1 MDQIEFDVTCPYC
14 GMVFRASSV
23 PSTQVECECPHCHQ
37 LIVFD
42 APETGDDVLNTEDFE
57 PESSYVVPQVPVQ
70 QSYVPSSNSMQQDYY
85 APPQYLEEPRRRS
98 YFPFIIGIIALGML
112 LGSVAYWYFGI
123 YQPRKLELAD
133 FNAAKRKGDVYAA
146 RNFLNKHEKDA
157 LNAHRIAMET
167 VVRAF
172 VADSVAWETAK
183 MNISSGNLKKGI
195 SALEKYLSVHPKG
208 MLRNEAS
215 SQLTKMREEARI
227 EEAARNKTVTINM
240 LTNGSSMSYYNCN
253 YGAHIENTSYG
264 TRYYLESKYIYVPTG
279 KTWRVTDWDWSY
291 DISRMYYPQI
301 ELDNGYIINVNRAVS
316 EGYCIPGGHSFKI
329 KTPTMYSSDGSYYNY
344 SLSVSFHEDDY

>member
-1 MDQIEFDVTCPYC
+1 MEQIEFDVTCPYC

-23 PSTQVECECPHCHQ
+23 PSSQVECECPHCHQ

-42 APETGDDVLNTEDFE
+42 APDKGEEPLNTEDFD
-57 PESSYVVPQVPVQ
+57 SKTSYIVPQVPVLQ
-70 QSYVPSSNSMQQDYY
+70 NYVPQTASNTADYNVH
-85 APPQYLEEPRRRS
+85 PQYYREESRHKLS
-98 YFPFIIGIIALGML
+98 LLIGLIALFVL
-112 LGSVAYWYFGI
+112 LCGGTFWYFRI
-123 YQPRKLELAD
+123 YQPQQQELSD
-133 FNAAKRKGDVYAA
+133 FNVAKTKGDVYAA

-172 VADSVAWETAK
+172 VADSVAWEMAK

-208 MLRNEAS
+208 MHRNEAS

-240 LTNGSSMSYYNCN
+240 LTNGSTMSYYNCN

-264 TRYYLESKYIYVPTG
+264 TRYFLESKYIYVPTG